1 MAVRGNRIAIV
12 SQENATLWIGSFDWE
27 ALEFTDEGRV
37 FHFPRDNHCDIMYC
51 NVEGVSINLH
61 AANCYLQGNNLH

>member
-12 SQENATLWIGSFDWE
+12 SQENATLWIGEFDWE
-27 ALEFTDEGRV
+27 QLEFTDEGHV

-51 NVEGVSINLH
+51 NVEGVRLS
-61 AANCYLQGNNLH
+61 CWC